1 MNRPSFHG
9 GGRLTIDEA
18 IEIMTPT
25 AWNAK
30 TRLEIYTKHGNPTT
44 AYEEAVK
51 IAVECMKRCRDFHD
65 ILEALDDDKR

>member
-1 MNRPSFHG
+1 
-9 GGRLTIDEA
+9 
-18 IEIMTPT
+18 MTPT

-30 TRLEIYTKHGNPTT
+30 TRLDIYTKHGNSTT